1 MVVVSPAR
9 LAQIRPAPV
18 PPPRCC
24 DGTTVSLINRPP
36 PALQTVPGARGT
48 CMDTGDLMSHIVASS
63 RPKVVDVLYGQ
74 LLQTIVEGEFKAGE
88 RFATEEALCA
98 RFGTSRPTV
107 REALARLRADGLIV
121 SRQGSGTY
129 VTHVPSK
136 SVLRFAR
143 VESIADIRRCYE
155 FRLSIETGAAR
166 LAAKMH
172 DADDL
177 GAMEAALKA
186 LDGVIA
192 QGKVGH
198 AEDFLFHRAIAVASK
213 NDFFLATLDSIQ
225 EQTAFS
231 MHLSRSL
238 SQEKSAL
245 RRKEVQAEH
254 EAVLDAIRLRDE
266 VQAEARMREH
276 ILNAQQRMFLGDS

>member
-1 MVVVSPAR
+1 MS
-9 LAQIRPAPV
+9 QIA
-18 PPPRCC
+18 
-24 DGTTVSLINRPP
+24 
-36 PALQTVPGARGT
+36 
-48 CMDTGDLMSHIVASS
+48 ASS
-63 RPKVVDVLYGQ
+63 RQKVGDVLYGQ

-121 SRQGSGTY
+121 SRQGSGTF
-129 VTHVPSK
+129 VTHAPSK

-166 LAAKMH
+166 LAAKMY
-172 DADDL
+172 DASDL
-177 GAMEAALKA
+177 AVMEAAFQA
-186 LDGVIA
+186 LNVVIA
-192 QGKVGH
+192 QGKVGFT
-198 AEDFLFHRAIAVASK
+198 EDFLFHRAIAVASK
-213 NDFFLATLDSIQ
+213 NDFFLSTLDSIQ

-231 MHLSRSL
+231 MQLSRSL
-238 SQEKSAL
+238 SQEKSEL

-254 EAVLDAIRLRDE
+254 ERVLDAIRRRDE
-266 VQAEARMREH
+266 IQAEALMRDH
-276 ILNAQQRMFLGDS
+276 IQNAQQRMFEGDV